1 MHTNIL
7 DKQKFSETLLYK
19 SIVSCKKAFWF
30 IFFFSCAINIL
41 VMFMPIYTMQIL
53 DRVVTSGSVD
63 TLILLTI
70 ITFVATVGM
79 ISLEG
84 CRTLAIQKIGEWLE
98 KIMSDELIGRGL
110 ALTIQNPGTSG
121 SQILRDMSTIR
132 NFVSSNALIA
142 LFDIPW
148 AVMFF
153 VLMLMINSTIAFI
166 AFIGIILVVL
176 LAVFNE
182 FATSKNLKIINETQV
197 KNYNEIEAAI
207 RNAEVV
213 ESMGMGDAI
222 TRMWKRKNSAVA
234 EMQHRSS
241 ILGTIINSI
250 SKLLRTVLNTF
261 ILAGGIYISLSN
273 HTTVGGILAC
283 SMLMGRVMA
292 PIDIIIS
299 SSKMISGARTSYS
312 RLQGMLV
319 NMQLRN
325 SAMELPPPLGKVTAN
340 QVIYAPAGGQRS
352 TLKGVSF
359 DINPGECVGVIG
371 PSGCGKSTL
380 MKLIV
385 GVWKPGNGAI
395 RLDGADVYTWNRSHF
410 GKYVGYLPQDIELFN
425 VSIKSNISRLS
436 DEIDPMLVV
445 LAAKIAGV
453 HELILSL
460 PNGYD
465 TVIGYGAGAVML
477 SGGQKQRIALA
488 RAFYGDMRLIVLDEP
503 NSNLDQ
509 QGEQSLMNAIHIAKQ
524 QKKTVIFTT
533 HKMNLLA
540 LTDKILVM
548 QDGVVSAFGP
558 RDEILSQMVANANQQ
573 QQQKAQS
580 DSGASAKQQVS
591 EQQVDDQQD
600 NSSKKDEKDGDKEE
614 NQDDKNGNDKSDSVS
629 EKSKEKETFKPSF
642 GFGN

>member
-1 MHTNIL
+1 
-7 DKQKFSETLLYK
+7 
-19 SIVSCKKAFWF
+19 
-30 IFFFSCAINIL
+30 
-41 VMFMPIYTMQIL
+41 MQIL

-70 ITFVATVGM
+70 ITFVATVTM

-84 CRTLAIQKIGEWLE
+84 CRSLAIQKIGEWLE

-132 NFVSSNALIA
+132 GFISSNALVA

-148 AVMFF
+148 ALMFF
-153 VLMLMINSTIAFI
+153 VLMIMINSTIAFI

-182 FATSKNLKIINETQV
+182 FATSSSLKLINEMQV
-197 KNYNEIEAAI
+197 KNYGEIEAAI

-213 ESMGMGDAI
+213 ESMGMGNAI
-222 TRMWKRKNSAVA
+222 TRMWKRKNTAVS
-234 EMQHRSS
+234 ELQNRSS
-241 ILGTIINSI
+241 ILATIINSI

-261 ILAGGIYISLSN
+261 ILAGGIYISLNN

-292 PIDIIIS
+292 PVDIIIS

-325 SAMELPPPLGKVTAN
+325 SAMELPAPLGRVSAN
-340 QVIYAPAGGQRS
+340 QVVYYPSGGQRS
-352 TLKGVSF
+352 TIKGVSF
-359 DINPGECVGVIG
+359 EINPGEVVGVIG

-385 GVWKPGNGAI
+385 GVWKCGNGAI
-395 RLDGADVYTWNRSHF
+395 RLDGADVYTWNRDHF

-445 LAAKIAGV
+445 LAAKVAGV

-465 TVIGYGAGAVML
+465 SIIGYGPGSVML

-488 RAFYGDMRLIVLDEP
+488 RAFYGDMRLLVLDEP

-509 QGEQSLMNAIHIAKQ
+509 QGEQSLMSAIHMAKQ

-548 QDGVVSAFGP
+548 QDGLVVGFGP
-558 RDEILSQMVANANQQ
+558 RDEILNQMVAQQ
-573 QQQKAQS
+573 QATQKAQV
-580 DSGASAKQQVS
+580 DAQAGATGQQNIKIPKQQVAQQAIAQQKPEIMKESKS
-591 EQQVDDQQD
+591 ENVSENKAFKAE
-600 NSSKKDEKDGDKEE
+600 NSKSENNNIEEKKELEQKKEE
-614 NQDDKNGNDKSDSVS
+614 
-629 EKSKEKETFKPSF
+629 FKPNF
-642 GFGN
+642 GFSGS